1 MTRCDAEKLIPKIP
15 FSGWRVRSVLRGS
28 WRGRNHYLQHTSG
41 LQVFRLVKLKGF
53 RTQSSWRPAYNYYI
67 GFADNFLNHMYNDY
81 APVKTYKTPAGA
93 IRHSLNRFKRELS
106 KTQLE
111 LGKVLEGI

>member
-1 MTRCDAEKLIPKIP
+1 
-15 FSGWRVRSVLRGS
+15 
-28 WRGRNHYLQHTSG
+28 
-41 LQVFRLVKLKGF
+41 
-53 RTQSSWRPAYNYYI
+53 
-67 GFADNFLNHMYNDY
+67 
-81 APVKTYKTPAGA
+81 VKTYKTPAGA